1 MDTPGRSAA
10 TTTTGWG
17 MVLSGAAAVVATVC
31 EASPYPPLVPELALA
46 GLSALFA
53 AGWVVASYRADARDR
68 ERERDPLSKP
78 YRETGRPNRA
88 LPYLIAFGIPVAAF
102 AAFLTAFTVSPDYGR
117 ETERLE
123 RAGYDE
129 YEVSVVRLAGDPE
142 FHEGDQ
148 DRDPYYLTDLTLR
161 IPYEAGPR
169 EVTVRGMYTRYKAP
183 RPGTKV
189 DVWFAPRDPATPV
202 VEDGRRTSTRWFL
215 VFFMGIWIWPLLLVA
230 GSTIKGMSDTDDVH
244 RLRRF
249 DAGTHLPA
257 LAILLTGLVL
267 LLPMAVGFE
276 VAGFDRLPA
285 LLATLAPPLALTW
298 VVKRY

>member
-10 TTTTGWG
+10 TTITGWG
-17 MVLSGAAAVVATVC
+17 MVLSGAAAVVAAVC
-31 EASPYPPLVPELALA
+31 ELSPYPPLIAELALA
-46 GLSALFA
+46 WLSALFA
-53 AGWVVASYRADARDR
+53 AGWVVASYRAAARA
-68 ERERDPLSKP
+68 RDPLSKP
-78 YRETGRPNRA
+78 YRETRRPNRA

-102 AAFLTAFTVSPDYGR
+102 AAFLTAFTVSADHGR

-123 RAGYDE
+123 RAGYDQ
-129 YEVSVVRLAGDPE
+129 YEVSVVRLAGEPG

-148 DRDPYYLTDLTLR
+148 DQDPYYLTDLTLR
-161 IPYEAGPR
+161 IPYETGPR
-169 EVTVRGMYTRYKAP
+169 EVTVRGMYTRHKAP

-189 DVWFAPRDPATPV
+189 DVYFAPRDPATPV

-215 VFFMGIWIWPLLLVA
+215 VFFLGLWIWPLLLVA
-230 GSTIKGMSDTDDVH
+230 GGVIKGLSDEDDVH

-267 LLPMAVGFE
+267 LLPKAVGFE
-276 VAGFDRLPA
+276 VAGYDQLPA
-285 LLATLAPPLALTW
+285 LLATLAPPLALLW

>member
-10 TTTTGWG
+10 TSITGWG

-31 EASPYPPLVPELALA
+31 EVSPYPPLIPELTLA

-53 AGWVVASYRADARDR
+53 AGWVVASHRADARA
-68 ERERDPLSKP
+68 RDPLSKP
-78 YRETGRPNRA
+78 YRESGRPNRA
-88 LPYLIAFGIPVAAF
+88 LPYLFAFGIPVATF

-169 EVTVRGMYTRYKAP
+169 EVTVRGMYTRYTAP

-189 DVWFAPRDPATPV
+189 DVYFAPRDPATPV
-202 VEDGRRTSTRWFL
+202 VEDGMRTSTRWFL
-215 VFFMGIWIWPLLLVA
+215 VVFLGLWIWPLILVA
-230 GSTIKGMSDTDDVH
+230 GSTIKSLSDEDDVH

-249 DAGTHLPA
+249 DPGTHLPA

-267 LLPMAVGFE
+267 LLPTAVGFE
-276 VAGFDRLPA
+276 VAGFDQLPA
-285 LLATLAPPLALTW
+285 LLATLAPPLALLW
-298 VVKRY
+298 VLKRY